1 MCLNCDNEL
10 GFSMSAGPQGPQ
22 GIQGIKGDTG
32 EQGIQGETGPQGI
45 PGVDATESNSTKFYF
60 GTNYED
66 PNDATELTPLIDYLG
81 VIIYDNTT
89 IIPPEKTVFFNTNTK
104 EIWTFNGTTWDNT
117 TSIGNHLLRT
127 EFDLIYGDTLP
138 TNETLLHTYVLP
150 TNIEV
155 GERIRARYIGSI
167 KHGTHLV
174 WRVYDGVSEDNLGKI
189 VEGVEGQW
197 NKDIKT
203 ALLEVQIDIT
213 RKSDTKY
220 YSSIFGG
227 LRLLTISNQGVL
239 HPLPGLYIPLINNLQ
254 IPADTTTPMT
264 IRLYGYNTI
273 SQANT
278 INLQEISF
286 EKIKY

>member
-1 MCLNCDNEL
+1 MNNCIDCGLSIDLNQ
-10 GFSMSAGPQGPQ
+10 GPAGPQGLQ
-22 GIQGIKGDTG
+22 GIQGI
-32 EQGIQGETGPQGI
+32 QGPQGTQGETGPQGI

-66 PNDATELTPLIDYLG
+66 PNEATELTPLIDYLG

-89 IIPPEKTVFFNTNTK
+89 IMPPEKTVFFNTNTK

-127 EFDLIYGDTLP
+127 EFDLIYGDALP
-138 TNETLLHTYVLP
+138 ANETLLHTYVLP

-167 KHGTHLV
+167 KHGTYLI
-174 WRVYDGVSEDNLGKI
+174 WRVYDGVSEDDLGKI

-197 NKDIKT
+197 VKGIIE
-203 ALLEVQIDIT
+203 ALIEVQIDIT

-239 HPLPGLYIPLINNLQ
+239 HPMPGLYIPLINNLQ